1 MKEKSK
7 EIIVDY
13 TEGNIMRQ
21 MLTFA
26 GPLFLCNFIQIVY
39 NMADI
44 VIVGKVPATTN

>member
-1 MKEKSK
+1 MKEKNK

-26 GPLFLCNFIQIVY
+26 VPLFLCNFIQIVY
-39 NMADI
+39 NMADT
-44 VIVGKVPATTN
+44 VIVGQALATIN